1 MIISIYLIY
10 NTIRQ
15 PHGLSTELNIV
26 EKWWAFRNAQDDGD
40 LATTI
45 IATSYLKVTDYS
57 NFNKQTSQGLT
68 YLKDTNII
76 NYG

>member
-10 NTIRQ
+10 NTIR
-15 PHGLSTELNIV
+15 PPYGLSTELNIV
-26 EKWWAFRNAQDDGD
+26 EKGWAFRNAQDDGD
-40 LATTI
+40 LATTL
-45 IATSYLKVTDYS
+45 IATPFRKVTDYS

-76 NYG
+76 NHG